1 MRKIYLFLLALCVSG
16 VSSIA
21 TAQKFPVNFSLDEKV
36 TGRLITGVTLQPQ
49 KSGIVYGDLQT
60 IVVNEGITPPTQD
73 NSGNIGN
80 YNIYNDVTDSGTL
93 VVKAGQTVK
102 PGFGLINSYWDGAWM
117 HGYVYVDGNQDG
129 QLSSPDELLST
140 SFVDNNGNWVTQMP
154 EFRVPT
160 TVGTYTMRYKID
172 WASTDPAGG
181 SQVVS
186 AHGSVTDATMQVVAP
201 TVTINYDNTK
211 GSIEDNIT
219 QNPICGEQYMFRVTP
234 NPGLYASATVICGTQ
249 ETLLVPDNMGYIT
262 IPAAVFQNDLT
273 INVEFGKRVFTADD
287 AANGICY
294 FRLKNKQHGTYLKS
308 GVSTASSASPGYV
321 DEGTVYVYTWDPTDA
336 TEANKQAS
344 YIWKFEVINWSTYLV
359 SQGYRMDAI
368 GDRGDGY
375 SITMSTTGSSNVM
388 ARQSGDTYG
397 FTSDAPGY
405 SGVSVP
411 YLHAVNFGR
420 GHVDGAQKFP
430 DNAEGY
436 HVTTWTEGADA
447 SQWYIEPVEDFTTT
461 IGTGG
466 WSSINY
472 AFPVSL
478 PAASV
483 TAYTVASEGDGF
495 VELAEIPATDGEILL
510 PRNTPAFIEGTEGE
524 TVTVTILLEE
534 PKTTIA
540 KAEGFK
546 GTTLTETKEL
556 AATEAVY
563 GIATV
568 EGVTAL
574 YKMQSGTTISCN
586 KAYYETTASG
596 VAKFE
601 LNFGE
606 TTGIDTLAPDPSTVK
621 DNTLYDLNGR
631 RVLYPTRGIY
641 VTASGRKIYVK

>member
-80 YNIYNDVTDSGTL
+80 YNIYNDVTDSGTF

-117 HGYVYVDGNQDG
+117 HGYVYVDENQDG
-129 QLSSPDELLST
+129 QLTISSPDELLSRP
-140 SFVDNNGNWVTQMP
+140 NGNQWVTQMP

-211 GSIEDNIT
+211 GSIERNIT
-219 QNPICGEQYMFRVTP
+219 QNPICGEQYIFRVTP
-234 NPGLYASATVICGTQ
+234 NPGLYASATVICGTKK
-249 ETLLVPDNMGYIT
+249 TLLVPDNMGYIT
-262 IPAAVFQNDLT
+262 IPADVFQNDLT

-294 FRLKNKQHGTYLKS
+294 FRLKNKQYGTYLKS
-308 GVSTASSASPGYV
+308 GVSSASSASLGYV

-344 YIWKFEVINWSTYLV
+344 YIWKIESENWVKYLK
-359 SQGYRMDAI
+359 SQGYRMEAI
-368 GDRGDGY
+368 GTGADMSVKMSKDGGREVT
-375 SITMSTTGSSNVM
+375 I
-388 ARQSGDTYG
+388 RQNGDTYG
-397 FTSDAPGY
+397 FTTYEAGFKPEGQY
-405 SGVSVP
+405 P
-411 YLHAVNFGR
+411 FLHAVVFGR
-420 GHVDGAQKFP
+420 DSIDKFQKFP
-430 DNAEGY
+430 DNVEGL
-436 HVTTWTEGADA
+436 HVAGWTESADA

-495 VELAEIPATDGEILL
+495 VELAKIPATDGEILL
-510 PRNTPAFIEGTEGE
+510 PSNTPAFIEGTEGDS
-524 TVTVTILLEE
+524 VTVTILLEE
-534 PKTTIA
+534 PEATIA
-540 KAEGFK
+540 KAAGFK
-546 GTTLTETKEL
+546 GTTLTAKKDL
-556 AATEAVY
+556 SATEAVY

-574 YKMQSGTTISCN
+574 YKMRNGTTIPCN